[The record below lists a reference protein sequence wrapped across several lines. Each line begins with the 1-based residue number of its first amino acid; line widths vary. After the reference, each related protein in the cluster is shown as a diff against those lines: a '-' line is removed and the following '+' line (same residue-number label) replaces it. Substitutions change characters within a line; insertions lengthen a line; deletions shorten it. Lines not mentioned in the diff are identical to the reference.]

1 MQGIIVDLLSYSHWH
16 IDVHVQGGLYEQR
29 WHGTF
34 VYGEPK
40 ASEHHQMWTLL
51 RQIRPLSSEPWM
63 MTGDFNEAMWQ
74 GEHFS
79 HTRRSERLMR
89 DFREVL
95 SDCDLHDLGFA
106 RTPWTFDNHQQGE
119 KNVGDHSHAETRCF
133 AGVEQRVPAGSC
145 QPYPVVTIGPH
156 TPPAGSG
163 GSIRGKA

>member
-34 VYGEPK
+34 VYGELK

-51 RQIRPLSSEPWM
+51 RRIRPLSSEPWM

-119 KNVGDHSHAETRCF
+119 KMLEIIVMQKHGCRATCSRRFVSTISSRHDRTTH
-133 AGVEQRVPAGSC
+133 PSC
-145 QPYPVVTIGPH
+145 W
-156 TPPAGSG
+156 
-163 GSIRGKA
+163 